1 MENFKH
7 YIEDKESG
15 SKGGSATAKEALREI
30 QIVMNKAIGQT
41 PKVNGFGIDD
51 IEFHVINQEEAE
63 SGTQIN
69 MEAKGSGVAKNEK
82 HISRML
88 QKLVQATRED
98 LWKKKI
104 FLEMMYH
111 KIDVS
116 ETKLESDDDDDPNI
130 GLKRTLYFTVIC
142 AACVFN

>member
-1 MENFKH
+1 MENFKN
-7 YIEDKESG
+7 YIEDREKGTES
-15 SKGGSATAKEALREI
+15 SSTAKEALREI
-30 QIVMNKAIGQT
+30 QIVMNAGIGKT
-41 PKVNGFGIDD
+41 TKVNGFGINS
-51 IEFHVINQEEAE
+51 IEFHVINQEAAE
-63 SGTQIN
+63 SGTQVN
-69 MEAKGSGVAKNEK
+69 LEAKGEAIAKNEK

-88 QKLVQATRED
+88 QKLVTSTRED

-116 ETKLESDDDDDPNI
+116 ETKLESEDDDDPNI

>member
-1 MENFKH
+1 MENFKN
-7 YIEDKESG
+7 YIEDRD
-15 SKGGSATAKEALREI
+15 KGTEASSSAKEALREI
-30 QIVMNKAIGQT
+30 QIVMNEAIGKT
-41 PKVNGFGIDD
+41 VKVNSFGIDD
-51 IEFHVINQEEAE
+51 IKFNVINQEEAE
-63 SGTQIN
+63 SGIQIN
-69 MEAKGSGVAKNEK
+69 LEATGSAIAKNEK

-88 QKLVQATRED
+88 QKLVSMTRED

-116 ETKLESDDDDDPNI
+116 ETKLESEDDDDPNV
-130 GLKRTLYFTVIC
+130 GLKRTLYFTIIC

>member
-1 MENFKH
+1 MRNFSN
-7 YIEDKESG
+7 YIEEKG
-15 SKGGSATAKEALREI
+15 SKIPDASASAKEALREI
-30 QIVMNKAIGQT
+30 QIIMNESLGQSQ
-41 PKVNGFGIDD
+41 KVNGFGIND
-51 IEFHVINQEEAE
+51 IKFQVLNEEEGEA
-63 SGTQIN
+63 GIQIN
-69 MEAKGSGVAKNEK
+69 MEASGSAVAKNEK

-88 QKLVQATRED
+88 QKLVEATREH
-98 LWKKKI
+98 LWKKNI

-116 ETKLESDDDDDPNI
+116 ETKLEAEEEDINV

>member
-1 MENFKH
+1 MENFEN
-7 YIEDKESG
+7 YIKDKESDVEPP
-15 SKGGSATAKEALREI
+15 SEAKEAMREI
-30 QIVMNKAIGQT
+30 QIITNKEIGQT
-41 PKVNGFGIDD
+41 PKVNGFGIND
-51 IEFHVINQEEAE
+51 IEFHVINQEESE
-63 SGTQIN
+63 SGIQIN
-69 MEAKGSGVAKNEK
+69 LEATGSAVAKNEK

-88 QKLVQATRED
+88 QKLVANTRED

-116 ETKLESDDDDDPNI
+116 ETKLESSDDDNPNI
-130 GLKRTLYFTVIC
+130 GLKKTLYFSIIC

>member
-1 MENFKH
+1 MGNFKQ
-7 YIEDKESG
+7 YIEDKESMNNVP
-15 SKGGSATAKEALREI
+15 SESKEALREI
-30 QIVMNKAIGQT
+30 QIVMNDAIGKTQ
-41 PKVNGFGIDD
+41 KVNGFGIDN
-51 IEFHVINQEEAE
+51 IEFHVINQEKSE
-63 SGTQIN
+63 SGIQVN
-69 MEAKGSGVAKNEK
+69 MEAKGAAVAKNEK

-88 QKLVQATRED
+88 QKLVESTRED

-116 ETKLESDDDDDPNI
+116 ETKLESEDDDDPNI

-142 AACVFN
+142 AACIFN

>member
-7 YIEDKESG
+7 YIEDKE
-15 SKGGSATAKEALREI
+15 KGTESSSSAKEALREI
-30 QIVMNKAIGQT
+30 QIVMNEAIGKSV
-41 PKVNGFGIDD
+41 KVNGFGIED
-51 IEFHVINQEEAE
+51 IKFSVINQEESE
-63 SGTQIN
+63 SGIQIN
-69 MEAKGSGVAKNEK
+69 LEATGSAIAKNEK

-88 QKLVQATRED
+88 QKLVSMTREN

-116 ETKLESDDDDDPNI
+116 ETQLESEDDDDPNV